1 MRGTG
6 KPTYQ
11 ETITIEMIV
20 YFSEFLRERGM
31 HETGVN
37 TGKHWLSREAE
48 GEIVGKSLY
57 CGFLGKE

>member
-1 MRGTG
+1 
-6 KPTYQ
+6 
-11 ETITIEMIV
+11 MIV